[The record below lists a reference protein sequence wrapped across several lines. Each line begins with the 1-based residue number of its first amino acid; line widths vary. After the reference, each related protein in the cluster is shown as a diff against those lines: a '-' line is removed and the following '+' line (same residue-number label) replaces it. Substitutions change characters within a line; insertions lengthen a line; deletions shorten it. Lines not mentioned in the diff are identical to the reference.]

1 MCQHHDDTQPG
12 HDDHQHDGGHHGAH
26 AAAHHHA
33 PATAAGVAAAAG
45 QADDDLAECPVMR
58 GSMVAKAHAEAAG
71 LVRDHEGVRY
81 WLCCSSCG
89 PLFDADPA
97 RYARAA

>member
-1 MCQHHDDTQPG
+1 MCQHHDDTHPG
-12 HDDHQHDGGHHGAH
+12 HDDHPHDGGHHGAH
-26 AAAHHHA
+26 DTAHHHA
-33 PATAAGVAAAAG
+33 PAGVAPATGEA
-45 QADDDLAECPVMR
+45 ADDDLAECPVMR